1 MNIKRTL
8 LFTFLLIQVISF
20 ACHDTEILS
29 VTSTNNGNN
38 TTTFNIECKIG
49 VGTLDG
55 YSYGFALIFSNS
67 TGTAPVVLTSPAFT
81 PTLTRPGYDPLTG
94 YTGSSIGT
102 GTAVTYFSSRYSNRS
117 DVLSYESD
125 DDWFGFGSSTYIR
138 TITVTLQGCVENIH
152 LDGDFRSSGTA
163 VADVTCGDDYLTGFS
178 CCSTVNS
185 SLDTTLCNGG
195 SIVVNGTTYD
205 GSNPTGQEIFTLAG
219 GCDSIVTITVT
230 ELAAITNSINPTICS
245 NGSYVYD
252 GVTYDANNTTGTHIF
267 TSTLGCDSTVTVT
280 LTIQNVINTN
290 LDTTLCN
297 GGFIVVNGTTYDG
310 SNPTGQEIF
319 TLAGGCDSIVTI
331 TVTELAA
338 ITNSINPTI
347 CSNGSYVYDG
357 VTYDANNT
365 TGTHIF
371 TSALGCDSTVTVTL
385 TIQNVINTNLD
396 TTLCNGGSIVVNGT
410 TYDGSNP
417 TGQETFT
424 LAGGC
429 DSIVTITV
437 TELAAITNSINPT
450 ICSNGSYVYD
460 GVTYDANNTTG
471 THIFTSALGCD
482 STVTVTLTI
491 QNVIN
496 TNLDT
501 TLCNG
506 GSIVVNG
513 TTYDGSNPTGQETF
527 TLAGGCDSIVTIT
540 VTELAAI
547 TNSINPTICSNGSYV
562 YDGVTYDANNTT
574 GTHIFTSA
582 LGCDSTVTVTL
593 TIQNQITHNIE
604 TTICYGDSIVVNGV
618 IYNGNNSIGQEIISL
633 PNGCDSV
640 ININVTEIVPD
651 TAYIDTIIYVGQS
664 LDIAGVVLI
673 ESDFEGIVYLQASN
687 GCDSIVS
694 VKVLML
700 YESTHFVPSGFSPN
714 GDGVNDFIGVMG
726 GGIEEMEFSIFNRWG
741 ELIFNA
747 DCCCS
752 QACLWDGKY
761 RNQIQNVGT
770 YVYYLNGIYTNG
782 MPFKEK
788 GTISLIK

>member
-1 MNIKRTL
+1 M
-8 LFTFLLIQVISF
+8 
-20 ACHDTEILS
+20 
-29 VTSTNNGNN
+29 
-38 TTTFNIECKIG
+38 
-49 VGTLDG
+49 
-55 YSYGFALIFSNS
+55 
-67 TGTAPVVLTSPAFT
+67 
-81 PTLTRPGYDPLTG
+81 
-94 YTGSSIGT
+94 
-102 GTAVTYFSSRYSNRS
+102 
-117 DVLSYESD
+117 
-125 DDWFGFGSSTYIR
+125 
-138 TITVTLQGCVENIH
+138 
-152 LDGDFRSSGTA
+152 
-163 VADVTCGDDYLTGFS
+163 
-178 CCSTVNS
+178 
-185 SLDTTLCNGG
+185 
-195 SIVVNGTTYD
+195 
-205 GSNPTGQEIFTLAG
+205 
-219 GCDSIVTITVT
+219 
-230 ELAAITNSINPTICS
+230 
-245 NGSYVYD
+245 
-252 GVTYDANNTTGTHIF
+252 
-267 TSTLGCDSTVTVT
+267 T

-297 GGFIVVNGTTYDG
+297 GGF
-310 SNPTGQEIF
+310 
-319 TLAGGCDSIVTI
+319 
-331 TVTELAA
+331 
-338 ITNSINPTI
+338 
-347 CSNGSYVYDG
+347 
-357 VTYDANNT
+357 
-365 TGTHIF
+365 
-371 TSALGCDSTVTVTL
+371 
-385 TIQNVINTNLD
+385 
-396 TTLCNGGSIVVNGT
+396 IVVNGT

-482 STVTVTLTI
+482 STVTI
-491 QNVIN
+491 
-496 TNLDT
+496 
-501 TLCNG
+501 
-506 GSIVVNG
+506 
-513 TTYDGSNPTGQETF
+513 
-527 TLAGGCDSIVTIT
+527 
-540 VTELAAI
+540 
-547 TNSINPTICSNGSYV
+547 
-562 YDGVTYDANNTT
+562 
-574 GTHIFTSA
+574 
-582 LGCDSTVTVTL
+582 TL

-604 TTICYGDSIVVNGV
+604 TTLCYGDSIVVNGV

-714 GDGVNDFIGVMG
+714 GDGVNDYIGVMG

>member
-1 MNIKRTL
+1 MNLKRTL
-8 LFTFLLIQVISF
+8 LFISLFIQVISF

-67 TGTAPVVLTSPAFT
+67 TGTAPLVLTSPAFT

-94 YTGSSIGT
+94 YTGSNIGT
-102 GTAVTYFSSRYSNRS
+102 GTAVTYFSSRYGNRS

-163 VADVTCGDDYLTGFS
+163 VADATCGDNYLTGFS

-185 SLDTTLCNGG
+185 S
-195 SIVVNGTTYD
+195 
-205 GSNPTGQEIFTLAG
+205 
-219 GCDSIVTITVT
+219 
-230 ELAAITNSINPTICS
+230 
-245 NGSYVYD
+245 
-252 GVTYDANNTTGTHIF
+252 
-267 TSTLGCDSTVTVT
+267 
-280 LTIQNVINTN
+280 

-331 TVTELAA
+331 TVTELSV

-347 CSNGSYVYDG
+347 CSNGSYIYDG

-371 TSALGCDSTVTVTL
+371 TSA
-385 TIQNVINTNLD
+385 
-396 TTLCNGGSIVVNGT
+396 
-410 TYDGSNP
+410 
-417 TGQETFT
+417 F
-424 LAGGC
+424 
-429 DSIVTITV
+429 
-437 TELAAITNSINPT
+437 
-450 ICSNGSYVYD
+450 
-460 GVTYDANNTTG
+460 
-471 THIFTSALGCD
+471 
-482 STVTVTLTI
+482 
-491 QNVIN
+491 
-496 TNLDT
+496 
-501 TLCNG
+501 
-506 GSIVVNG
+506 
-513 TTYDGSNPTGQETF
+513 
-527 TLAGGCDSIVTIT
+527 
-540 VTELAAI
+540 
-547 TNSINPTICSNGSYV
+547 
-562 YDGVTYDANNTT
+562 
-574 GTHIFTSA
+574 
-582 LGCDSTVTVTL
+582 GCDSTVTVTL

-604 TTICYGDSIVVNGV
+604 TILCYGDSIVVNGV
-618 IYNGNNSIGQEIISL
+618 IYNGNNPNGQEIISL

-640 ININVTEIVPD
+640 ININITEIVPD
-651 TAYIDTIIYVGQS
+651 TAYIDTVIYVGQS
-664 LDIAGVVLI
+664 LDISGVVLI

-714 GDGVNDFIGVMG
+714 GDGVNDYTGVMG